1 MGMSIPLIFSSG
13 ASVTNSWNS
22 MIKNIK
28 VRFAGPVLPGQTLT
42 TEMWKEG
49 NKIIFQMK
57 VNETGKL
64 CIAGGGAELLDGG
77 KSKL

>member
-1 MGMSIPLIFSSG
+1 MPDNEIIANCSLC
-13 ASVTNSWNS
+13 S

-49 NKIIFQMK
+49 NKVIFQMK

-77 KSKL
+77 KTKL